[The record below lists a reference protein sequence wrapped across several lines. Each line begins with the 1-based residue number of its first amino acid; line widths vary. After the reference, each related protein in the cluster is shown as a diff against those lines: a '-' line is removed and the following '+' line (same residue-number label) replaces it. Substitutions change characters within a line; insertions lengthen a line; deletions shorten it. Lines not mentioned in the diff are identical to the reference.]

1 MNTPHPMNDDFLAT
15 YRAASRRFRT
25 RLAVGMG
32 FAFVALCGSIS
43 CVVTQPVFTQKTDG
57 HAWAAD
63 PQRLEAHVRF
73 LAVECR
79 PRDWSSPAGLA
90 KAGAYLEAVFRQS
103 GGRAWKQTFEARGR
117 TYTNYGVTFGPE
129 SGPRLVVGAHYDACG
144 DLPAADDN
152 ASGVAGILELAR
164 RLGSSPPSSRVDL
177 VAYSLE
183 EPPFFRTQDMGS
195 AHHAK
200 ALAAEKV
207 EVRAMISLEMI
218 GRFED
223 RPDSQHIPF
232 PLSFLYPD
240 RGNFIAIVGRFSDIG
255 LTRRMKSAM
264 QAATP
269 LPVRSLSGPRWIPG
283 VDFSDHHPF
292 WDRGYHAVMIT
303 DTAFNRNRD
312 YHTEGDT
319 PEKLDYRRMAQV
331 VQGAEWAIRDLAR

>member
-1 MNTPHPMNDDFLAT
+1 MNDDFLAT
-15 YRAASRRFRT
+15 YRVASRRFRR
-25 RLAVGMG
+25 RLAIGMG
-32 FAFVALCGSIS
+32 IALAVLSGSIS
-43 CVVTQPVFTQKTDG
+43 CVVTQPVLTQRTSEN
-57 HAWAAD
+57 AWAVD
-63 PQRLEAHVRF
+63 PQRLEAHVRY

-90 KAGAYLEAVFRQS
+90 KAGAYIEEVFRQS
-103 GGRAWKQTFEARGR
+103 GGRAWKQTFEARGG

-164 RLGSSPPSSRVDL
+164 RLGSHPPTSRVDL
-177 VAYSLE
+177 ASYTLE

-195 AHHAK
+195 AHHARSLVTEK
-200 ALAAEKV
+200 AEI
-207 EVRAMISLEMI
+207 RAMISLEMI

-223 RPDSQHIPF
+223 KPDTQHIPF

-240 RGNFIAIVGRFSDIG
+240 RGNFIAIVGRLSDIS
-255 LTRRMKSAM
+255 LTRRIKSAM
-264 QAATP
+264 QTATP

-283 VDFSDHHPF
+283 VDFSDHHPY

-331 VQGAEWAIRDLAR
+331 VQGAEWAMREIAR

>member
-1 MNTPHPMNDDFLAT
+1 MNTPNPMNDDFLAT
-15 YRAASRRFRT
+15 YRAASRRFRR
-25 RLAVGMG
+25 RLATAMG
-32 FAFVALCGSIS
+32 IALVALSGFIS
-43 CVVTQPVFTQKTDG
+43 CVVAQPVLTRRTG
-57 HAWAAD
+57 ENAWTVD
-63 PQRLEAHVRF
+63 PQRLESHVRF
-73 LAVECR
+73 LSVECR

-90 KAGAYLEAVFRQS
+90 KAGAYIEGAFQQS

-117 TYTNYGVTFGPE
+117 TYTNHGVTFGPE

-164 RLGSSPPSSRVDL
+164 RLGSNPPACRVDL
-177 VAYSLE
+177 VAYTLE

-195 AHHAK
+195 AYHARSLATEK
-200 ALAAEKV
+200 A

-223 RPDSQHIPF
+223 GPDTQHIPF

-240 RGNFIAIVGRFSDIG
+240 RGNFIAIVGRFSDIS
-255 LTRRMKSAM
+255 LTRRIKSAM
-264 QAATP
+264 QAATL

-283 VDFSDHHPF
+283 VDFSDHHPY
-292 WDRGYHAVMIT
+292 WDRGYTAVMIT

-312 YHTEGDT
+312 YHSEGDT

-331 VQGAEWAIRDLAR
+331 VQGVEMAIRELAK